1 MSPKKPVE
9 AGTVRL
15 IGTGEDVI
23 AESVAPMLN
32 QMRRSAA
39 KLRWGVKVVGP
50 VAALNGLFRL
60 AGLLLRRPAEGIVH
74 LRSGPVLGFSY
85 PRQLVPALV
94 AFGDYID
101 PEMDFLRRVSRPDWV
116 VLDVG
121 AAIGQF
127 SVFAAMLPTAHV
139 HAFEPSSDNI
149 TTLKANLRRNRV
161 ADHVTIAH
169 MALSDSDA
177 EMTFP
182 TLQNPFLS
190 RLDHG
195 QGSVSGEPVSVRTLS
210 GTVDIL
216 GLEHVNCLKINVAG
230 FEAEVLE
237 GSAAFLA
244 RQGADVLVILISEG
258 SVPWFP
264 KIAAL
269 GYRFFYFHPPRNT
282 LYEVEDLDDVS
293 HDRPWPARHL
303 IGVSGHGIERG
314 LLDQVEV
321 VTAR

>member
-1 MSPKKPVE
+1 
-9 AGTVRL
+9 
-15 IGTGEDVI
+15 
-23 AESVAPMLN
+23 MLN
-32 QMRRSAA
+32 RARRAAA

-50 VAALNGLFRL
+50 VAAARGLFRL
-60 AGLLLRRPAEGIVH
+60 AGLLVRRPAEGIVR
-74 LRSGPVLGFSY
+74 LKSGPVLGFSH
-85 PRQLVPALV
+85 PRQMVPALV

-101 PEMDFLRRVSRPDWV
+101 PEMAFLRRISRPDWI

-139 HAFEPSSDNI
+139 YAFEPSSDNI
-149 TTLKANLRRNRV
+149 ATLRSNLRRNRV
-161 ADHVTIAH
+161 ADHVTVAQ
-169 MALSDSDA
+169 MALSDSDS
-177 EMTFP
+177 ETMFP
-182 TLQNPFLS
+182 TLENPFLS
-190 RLDHG
+190 RLDRLDE
-195 QGSVSGEPVSVRTLS
+195 SVSGELVAVRTLS
-210 GTVDIL
+210 RTVAAL
-216 GLEHVNCLKINVAG
+216 GLEHVACLKINVAG

-258 SVPWFP
+258 SAPWFS

-293 HDRPWPARHL
+293 HERPWPARHL

-321 VTAR
+321 VRKR